1 LRQSAREILSAALR
15 AVDACEVTKRV
26 ITIDGAFIRIKET
39 LLDANQPIY
48 AVCIGKAANSMAGA
62 LNEMIGYRIMRGII
76 SCKGQAAEGLPGT
89 WQRFHGGHPL
99 PNADS
104 LAAAQATFEL
114 LETANDEHANVIFAV
129 SGGGSA
135 MIEWPVNK
143 EISLSDLQETNRL
156 LVSCGA
162 TIAEVNTVRRAF
174 SAVKGGKLIARA
186 PDANLLTLI
195 VSDVNRGDEAN
206 VASGPTLFPLP
217 NKLTATEVVEHYQLA
232 SRLPETILL
241 AIRQSSD
248 PFPAAGSGCAHYV
261 LADNMTAIE
270 AAAARAEELG
280 FTAVV
285 SEEISEQPISD
296 GCKQLVELL
305 KSQLAPVCLVSGGE
319 FSCPVRGD
327 GLGGRNTETAL
338 RSAIALDAEQDDTVV
353 LSAGTDGIDGNSPA
367 AGAIADNTSLSRARA
382 MGLDPEESLAKSDSY
397 GFFER
402 LGDAIFTGP
411 TGTNVRDVRILL
423 KS

>member
-1 LRQSAREILSAALR
+1 M
-15 AVDACEVTKRV
+15 AV
-26 ITIDGAFIRIKET
+26 
-39 LLDANQPIY
+39 
-48 AVCIGKAANSMAGA
+48 A
-62 LNEMIGYRIMRGII
+62 LNERIGDRIMRGII
-76 SCKGQAAEGLPGT
+76 SCKGQAAESLPGI

-129 SGGGSA
+129 SGGASA

-174 SAVKGGKLIARA
+174 SAVKGGKLISRA

-206 VASGPTLFPLP
+206 VASGPTLLPLP

-232 SRLPETILL
+232 ARLPETILR
-241 AIRQSSD
+241 AIRQPAD
-248 PFPAAGSGCAHYV
+248 PFPAAGRSCAHYV

-305 KSQLAPVCLVSGGE
+305 KSQPAPVCLISGGE

-338 RSAIALDAEQDDTVV
+338 RCAIALDAEQDDTVV

-382 MGLDPEESLAKSDSY
+382 MGLDPEEFLAKSDSY

-411 TGTNVRDVRILL
+411 TGTNVRDIRILL